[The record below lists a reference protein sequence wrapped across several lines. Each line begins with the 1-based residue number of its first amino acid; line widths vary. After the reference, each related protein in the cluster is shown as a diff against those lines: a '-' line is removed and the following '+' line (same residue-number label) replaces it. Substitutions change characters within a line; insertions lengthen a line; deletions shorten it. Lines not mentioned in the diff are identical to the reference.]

1 MKFPEIK
8 PFAGNKQLA
17 IELLKK
23 AKEPLIAQER
33 RFLCNAVSKVVVDEF
48 YPQEKTGKYDIKDVD
63 ATLEAVCDWLN
74 SMCTNK
80 GAGSSCV
87 NKTDEF
93 IAYAASKDIRP
104 DVAQITQT
112 GIIYRLAWVD
122 HLVDY
127 LKEQQ

>member
-33 RFLCNAVSKVVVDEF
+33 RFLCNAVSKVAAENV
-48 YPQEKTGKYDIKDVD
+48 YLQKKTGKYSIKDVD
-63 ATLEAVCDWLN
+63 ATSDAVCKWLN

-80 GAGSSCV
+80 GAGSNCV
-87 NKTDEF
+87 NKRT
-93 IAYAASKDIRP
+93 SS
-104 DVAQITQT
+104 
-112 GIIYRLAWVD
+112 
-122 HLVDY
+122 
-127 LKEQQ
+127 

>member
-23 AKEPLIAQER
+23 AKEPLISEER
-33 RFLCNAVSKVVVDEF
+33 RFLCNAVSKVAAEKV
-48 YPQEKTGKYDIKDVD
+48 YLQKKTGKHDLEDVN
-63 ATLEAVCDWLN
+63 ATSEAVCEWLN

-80 GAGSSCV
+80 GAGSNCV

-104 DVAQITQT
+104 DVAQATQT
-112 GIIYRLAWVD
+112 GITYRLAWVD
-122 HLVDY
+122 HLIAY
-127 LKEQQ
+127 LKEQP

>member
-23 AKEPLIAQER
+23 AKGPLIAQER
-33 RFLCNAVSKVVVDEF
+33 RFLCNAVSRVAVEKI
-48 YPQEKTGKYDIKDVD
+48 YLQKKTGKYNIKDVD
-63 ATLEAVCDWLN
+63 ATSEAVCEWLN

-80 GAGSSCV
+80 GVGSSCV

-104 DVAQITQT
+104 DVAQATQAGIT
-112 GIIYRLAWVD
+112 YRLAWVD
-122 HLVDY
+122 HLVAY